1 MNILIIGGTIFLGR
15 HIINSALKRN
25 HNVVLFNRGKHNPE
39 LYPELEKIR
48 GDREGDLSELKGRK
62 FDAVIDTCG
71 YVPKVVRKSA
81 DYLRDS
87 AGHYTFISSI
97 SVYKDAG
104 DTGINENS
112 ALEEVKDGKTDVMTM
127 ENYGALKALCE
138 KEVSDVFGN
147 DCSLVRSG
155 LIVGDGDFSDRFTYW
170 VERISRGGK
179 IIVPVS
185 ETNNVQFIDVKDLAD
200 WTLKMTEEKI
210 SGVYNSTGPLET
222 LSLYDFVDECIE
234 FTGSEAE
241 LVRIDE
247 DFLLKENVI
256 PYKDLTLWLP
266 GDSAG
271 LNNVD
276 ISKAK
281 SAGLEIRPLKE
292 TLLDTM
298 KYHLTRGADFKL
310 RTGLTSEREKE
321 ILDKW
326 ESVLK
331 SKSVW

>member
-15 HIINSALKRN
+15 HIIDSAIKRN
-25 HNVVLFNRGKHNPE
+25 HNIVLFNRGKHNPE
-39 LYPELEKIR
+39 LFPELEKIK
-48 GDREGDLSELKGRK
+48 GDREGDLSELKRRK

-97 SVYKDAG
+97 SVYKNAG
-104 DTGINENS
+104 DLDLDETSETES
-112 ALEEVKDGKTDVMTM
+112 VKDGITDTMTL

-138 KEVSDVFGN
+138 REVSEVFGN
-147 DCSLVRSG
+147 DSSLVRSG

-179 IIVPVS
+179 VIVPVS

-200 WTLKMTEEKI
+200 WVIKMTEEKI

-222 LSLYDFVDECIE
+222 LSLYDLINQCIE
-234 FTGSEAE
+234 FTGSRADFIGIAE
-241 LVRIDE
+241 E
-247 DFLLKENVI
+247 FLLKENVV

-266 GDSAG
+266 ADSAG
-271 LNNVD
+271 MNNVN

-281 SAGLEIRPLKE
+281 SAGMKIRPLTE
-292 TLLDTM
+292 TLIDTM
-298 KYHLTRGADFKL
+298 KYHLSRGKDFKL
-310 RTGLTSEREKE
+310 RTGLSSEREKE
-321 ILDKW
+321 IFDKW
-326 ESVLK
+326 ESVSK
-331 SKSVW
+331 SKLVW